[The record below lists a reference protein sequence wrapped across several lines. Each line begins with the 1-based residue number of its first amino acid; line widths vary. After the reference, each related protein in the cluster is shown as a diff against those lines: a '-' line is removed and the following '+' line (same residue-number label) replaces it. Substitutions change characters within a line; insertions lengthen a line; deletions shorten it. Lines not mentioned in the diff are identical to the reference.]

1 MLSPWLLT
9 NLFLLLF
16 ALPGVAVLA
25 YGLREGLVGYRLHAT
40 DPTPIGD
47 LANVSGAVE
56 VSGTAR
62 IHDGTVE
69 APLTGTAC
77 L

>member
-1 MLSPWLLT
+1 MPSPWLLT

-16 ALPGVAVLA
+16 VPGVAILA

-40 DPTPIGD
+40 DPTPVGD

-56 VSGTAR
+56 VTGTAR
-62 IHDGTVE
+62 SHDGTLE
-69 APLTGTAC
+69 APLTGTPC